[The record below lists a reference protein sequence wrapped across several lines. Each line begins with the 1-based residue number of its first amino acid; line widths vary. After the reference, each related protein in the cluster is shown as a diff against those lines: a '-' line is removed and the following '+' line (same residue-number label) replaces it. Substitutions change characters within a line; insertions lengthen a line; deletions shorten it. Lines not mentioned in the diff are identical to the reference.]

1 MLFTVR
7 YPLAPGWLTRTGS
20 LAATSCPISVASR
33 SAPPATVHAE
43 GTSPKRAKTH
53 SGARMFSRRPM
64 SAHSLPDTCFG
75 AYAIAKT
82 SMTINTA
89 SPSAR
94 HRNDRERQT
103 AKGVH
108 ANVAPGF
115 FACLGGLRL
124 YVH

>member
-1 MLFTVR
+1 
-7 YPLAPGWLTRTGS
+7 
-20 LAATSCPISVASR
+20 
-33 SAPPATVHAE
+33 
-43 GTSPKRAKTH
+43 
-53 SGARMFSRRPM
+53 M

-75 AYAIAKT
+75 AYAMAKT

-108 ANVAPGF
+108 ANVATVTSAASHGMY
-115 FACLGGLRL
+115 GLEIERPL
-124 YVH
+124 RRGPHDERDYEHYEDDTVNVHPRGDDAG

>member
-1 MLFTVR
+1 
-7 YPLAPGWLTRTGS
+7 
-20 LAATSCPISVASR
+20 
-33 SAPPATVHAE
+33 
-43 GTSPKRAKTH
+43 
-53 SGARMFSRRPM
+53 M

-82 SMTINTA
+82 SITINTA

-108 ANVAPGF
+108 ANVATVTSAASHGMYRQTIPMRSADGNV
-115 FACLGGLRL
+115 ARSRSAPLCLLL
-124 YVH
+124 H